1 MSVVRPGG
9 HAHPAL
15 QAARPEKPVTH
26 GRRLAAPRAILMLLA
41 MGSPAGAPAEAQPAG
56 QPAAPRVLAVR
67 GATVHTAAGA
77 PMANATILVR
87 DGKIVSVGRDV
98 AVPSGAT
105 IIEAAG
111 RVIIPGMIDE
121 HSHIGARP
129 TDLNDRPMIIG
140 PQHRFIDALD
150 LNDPDFKDAVS
161 GGVTT
166 VITGPGSGEN
176 VSGQAIVLKTFGN
189 ALATRLLT
197 DKGGMKFA
205 MGPKRTDAYPSTS
218 MGVAANL
225 RQYLIRTQEY
235 MAAVKRWEDGGRSG
249 APPARDLGY
258 EAMAEVLSK
267 RLRVR
272 AHVHSATDVMTL
284 LRLKD
289 EFGFDL
295 TLHHSTEA
303 YKVAPEIAKRGVSAV
318 VLPLGPRIGV
328 TDDAM
333 EGPATLFRAG
343 VKIALHTDHPVIN
356 QKWLRL
362 CAALAMRYGL
372 PEDEALKAI
381 TINVA
386 EIARVSDRVGSLQ
399 AGKDADFVVLNGPW
413 YEPASRV
420 ELVVGDG
427 EVVYDRTRAEG
438 R

>member
-1 MSVVRPGG
+1 MNVVRLGG
-9 HAHPAL
+9 ASSG
-15 QAARPEKPVTH
+15 AAPLL
-26 GRRLAAPRAILMLLA
+26 RLARLA
-41 MGSPAGAPAEAQPAG
+41 LAGIACVAVTRTTASAQG
-56 QPAAPRVLAVR
+56 VIAVR

-77 PMANATILVR
+77 PIAGATIVVR
-87 DGKIVSVGRDV
+87 DGKIAAVGRDV
-98 AVPSGAT
+98 SIPAGAT
-105 IIEAAG
+105 VIDAAG
-111 RVIIPGMIDE
+111 KVITPGMIDE

-140 PQHRFIDALD
+140 PQHRILDALD
-150 LNDPDFKDAVS
+150 LNDPDWKDAVS

-176 VSGQAIVLKTFGN
+176 VSGQAIVIKTFGDE
-189 ALATRLLT
+189 LSRRLVT

-205 MGPKRTDAYPSTS
+205 MGPKRNDAYPSTA

-225 RQYLIRTQEY
+225 RQYLIKTQEY
-235 MAAVKRWEDGGRSG
+235 MAAQQKWENGGKTG
-249 APPARDLGY
+249 TPPARDLGY
-258 EAMAEVLSK
+258 EAMSEVLAK

-272 AHVHSATDVMTL
+272 AHVHAATDVMTL

-333 EGPATLFRAG
+333 AGPYTLWKAG

-381 TINVA
+381 TINTA
-386 EIARVSDRVGSLQ
+386 QIARVADRVGSIEV
-399 AGKDADFVVLNGPW
+399 GKDADFVIFNGAW
-413 YEPASRV
+413 YEPATRV
-420 ELVVGDG
+420 EMVFGDG
-427 EVVYDRTRAEG
+427 KVIYDRSRPEAK
-438 R
+438 